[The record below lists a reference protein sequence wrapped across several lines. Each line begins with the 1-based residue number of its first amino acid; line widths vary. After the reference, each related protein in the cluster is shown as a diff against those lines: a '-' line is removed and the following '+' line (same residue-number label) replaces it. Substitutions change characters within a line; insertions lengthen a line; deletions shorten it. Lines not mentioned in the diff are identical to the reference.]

1 MTDLLHAPV
10 DKARERFSTV
20 ILLPAPKR
28 VDDGLRDL
36 SRRWPVRD
44 LAAPPAGT
52 GLKAVPGD
60 AGLPLLGHTLD
71 YIRFGTDFGRE
82 RYERLGPVSW
92 IGAFGTKM
100 VVIAG
105 PDATQ
110 EAFTSN
116 AKAFSQDG
124 WSFFIDAFFHRGLML
139 MSFDEHRMHRRI
151 MQAAFTRPRLA
162 GYVKQVAPCVRAT
175 LPTWPSGSSTRVYPL
190 LKKLTLDIATEVFM
204 GGRGN
209 DDRDAI
215 NRAFIATV
223 RAASAI
229 VRAPLPGTRW
239 RAGIRGRGVL
249 ENYFAR
255 HLPSARAG
263 HSDDLFAA
271 LCNARAEDGA
281 QFSDADVI
289 NHMIFLMMA
298 AHDTSTIT
306 TTAVAYYLAK
316 HPDWQDRARAE
327 SDALGDCTPDIVD
340 LEGLTTL
347 DLIIKE
353 SLRLVAPVPL
363 VMRKTIEDT
372 AIAGHYIPVDTLVA
386 ITPAVNHFV
395 TDIWSDPDRFD
406 PSRFDTPRRE
416 DQAHRFAWIPFGA
429 GAHKCI
435 GMHFGTLEV
444 KAILHQMLRTY
455 TWSVGP
461 EYTVR
466 WDNTSLPIPVDGLPI
481 ALDRRGRWEP

>member
-10 DKARERFSTV
+10 DKARERLSTV

-28 VDDGLRDL
+28 VDRGLRDL

-44 LAAPPAGT
+44 LAVPPAGS
-52 GLKAVPGD
+52 GLQAVPGD

-92 IGAFGTKM
+92 IGAFGTKL
-100 VVIAG
+100 VVVAG

-110 EAFTSN
+110 QALTSN

-124 WSFFIDAFFHRGLML
+124 WTFFIDAFFHRGLML

-151 MQAAFTRPRLA
+151 MQEAFTRPRLA
-162 GYVKQVAPCVRAT
+162 GYVQQVTPCVHAKV
-175 LPTWPSGSSTRVYPL
+175 PTWPCGSSTRIYPL
-190 LKKLTLDIATEVFM
+190 LKGLTLDIATRVFM
-204 GGRGN
+204 GGRGA
-209 DDRDAI
+209 DDSDAI

-239 RAGIRGRGVL
+239 RAGIRGRRIL

-255 HLPSARAG
+255 HLPEARAG
-263 HSDDLFAA
+263 RSDDLFAA
-271 LCNARAEDGA
+271 LCHASAEDGER
-281 QFSDADVI
+281 FTDTDVI

-327 SDALGDCTPDIVD
+327 SDALGDRSPDIAD

-363 VMRKTIEDT
+363 VMRKAVEDT
-372 AIAGHYIPVDTLVA
+372 AIAGYYVPAGTLVA

-395 TDIWSDPDRFD
+395 ADIWSDPDRFD
-406 PSRFDTPRRE
+406 PSRFDHSRRE

-444 KAILHQMLRTY
+444 KAILHQMLRSFS
-455 TWSVGP
+455 WSVAAD
-461 EYTVR
+461 YTVR

-481 ALDRRGRWEP
+481 TLSRR